1 MKNIKEQIEELMRYY
16 KVNTYKEL
24 AEKLEI
30 NPANVNYWINQNKIP
45 FKYLQVLGNV
55 EEHKKEVLEICND
68 RINEAKRELA
78 NALDRP
84 RAIQI
89 INDNIN
95 ELSNV
100 QILEIL
106 ETVLKYKTWNL
117 KGK

>member
-1 MKNIKEQIEELMRYY
+1 MNEVKEQLLKLMKFYEVKTQR
-16 KVNTYKEL
+16 EL
-24 AEKLEI
+24 AEKLNIKE
-30 NPANVNYWINQNKIP
+30 ANISNWVNQNKIP

-68 RINEAKRELA
+68 RIDEAKRELA